1 MSMHNTM
8 SQIVPE
14 VSRDLPVWQY
24 LDALYRRHLP
34 NTGGTLASYI
44 PELAAVSPDQFSIAF
59 ATTDG
64 FVYEVGDA
72 GALFTIQSISKAIIY
87 GLALEDNGAEAVLKK
102 IGVEPSGEAF
112 NSIVFDERNN
122 RPFNP
127 MVNAGAITI
136 AGVLHQ
142 IAGAK
147 AFDTMQARLSA
158 AAGRPLVID
167 EAVYRS
173 EVETGHRN
181 RAIGHILKN
190 VGVLRGNVDEIV
202 DLYFRQC
209 SLRVTAEDLARMGAT
224 LANVG
229 ENPQTG
235 ETVFD
240 IAAVRNT
247 LAVMFTC
254 GMYDHSGNWA
264 VSVGI
269 PAKSGVGGGVVGVVN
284 RQLGI
289 STFSPR
295 VDEKGNSI
303 RGLAAF
309 AELSDELGLHAFDAS
324 NLGSAIAHTYL

>member
-1 MSMHNTM
+1 MTS
-8 SQIVPE
+8 PF
-14 VSRDLPVWQY
+14 DF
-24 LDALYRRHLP
+24 ALRAAHTRHRSDRAGAP
-34 NTGGTLASYI
+34 ADYI
-44 PELAAVSPDQFSIAF
+44 PELANVAPDQFGLAI
-59 ATTDG
+59 ATTTG
-64 FVYEVGDA
+64 ELYAVGDYTQT
-72 GALFTIQSISKAIIY
+72 FTIQSVSKPFVY
-87 GLALEDNGAEAVLKK
+87 CLALELAGEETILARVGL
-102 IGVEPSGEAF
+102 EPSGDAF
-112 NSIVFDERNN
+112 NSVVLDPATN

-181 RAIGHILKN
+181 RAIGHLLKN

>member
-1 MSMHNTM
+1 M
-8 SQIVPE
+8 
-14 VSRDLPVWQY
+14 
-24 LDALYRRHLP
+24 A
-34 NTGGTLASYI
+34 
-44 PELAAVSPDQFSIAF
+44 PDQFGLAI
-59 ATTDG
+59 ATTTG
-64 FVYEVGDA
+64 ELYAVGDYTQT
-72 GALFTIQSISKAIIY
+72 FTIQSVSKPFVY
-87 GLALEDNGAEAVLKK
+87 CLALELAGEETILARVGL
-102 IGVEPSGEAF
+102 EPSGDAF
-112 NSIVFDERNN
+112 NSVVLDPATN